1 MTQKQA
7 QLKSSLTETKEK
19 LEMIQQNGKKFQEVL
34 AKEQPKMYQLMNQV
48 QQLRARQKSLQEIQ
62 ENYFG
67 FTKGYDWS
75 CSINSSFRVLSEQ
88 WLN

>member
-19 LEMIQQNGKKFQEVL
+19 LELIQRNGKKFQEAL

-48 QQLRARQKSLQEIQ
+48 QQLRARQKRPSRNP
-62 ENYFG
+62 ENYLV
-67 FTKGYDWS
+67 FT
-75 CSINSSFRVLSEQ
+75 
-88 WLN
+88 

>member
-7 QLKSSLTETKEK
+7 QLKSSLTETK
-19 LEMIQQNGKKFQEVL
+19 LEMIQQNGKKFQEAL

-48 QQLRARQKSLQEIQ
+48 QQLRARKKSLQEIQ

-67 FTKGYDWS
+67 FYQGG
-75 CSINSSFRVLSEQ
+75 SIGLAA
-88 WLN
+88 